1 MLLTV
6 GIWLLTPTP
15 LTQYPFAKQAA
26 LVWLLRMVEI
36 YIFHY
41 QWLHIYLKY

>member
-6 GIWLLTPTP
+6 GIWLLTPIS
-15 LTQYPFAKQAA
+15 LTQCPFAKQTAS
-26 LVWLLRMVEI
+26 VWLLCMVEI

-41 QWLHIYLKY
+41 Q